1 VDRSPLVERLIDGTL
16 GGAAWI
22 VAGTNIG
29 PKIGQRKIYISP
41 GNVI

>member
-1 VDRSPLVERLIDGTL
+1 VERSPLVERLIDGTL

-29 PKIGQRKIYISP
+29 PKIGQEKYTYRP
-41 GNVI
+41 EM